1 MNFLY
6 CFDENYNKQAFTSII
21 SLLDNVY
28 EKINI
33 FVIHDKKLLNNEI
46 PSKILNH
53 QNLNI
58 INLYEFNNREYFF
71 PNLEGSHVSEAT
83 YYRLFLDNYLDND
96 IEKLV
101 YLDADTVCLGNP
113 LDLINLQ
120 FEDLLKS
127 NKLIA
132 ARTELK
138 KSKIENY
145 ETVGIYAR
153 EYPFE
158 RLGIDENYFNA
169 GVMLIDYKSWQK
181 ENMKEKL
188 LKNLN
193 ILKNE
198 VITWD
203 QDILNSV
210 VNGNYQELDKKFNFF
225 DKDVNK
231 GNDDDILF
239 IHYLGSHKP
248 WSSSGIYNYSAKFY
262 HTNFYKL
269 FNTYHLQ
276 HSWKKL
282 SIKNLVKALLNGK
295 FLNIDKKIIY
305 FKHFIKSLIK

>member
-21 SLLDNVY
+21 SLLDNVHK
-28 EKINI
+28 KINI
-33 FVIHDKKLLNNEI
+33 FVIHNKKLINNEI
-46 PSKILNH
+46 PNKVLNH
-53 QNLNI
+53 QNLNM
-58 INLYEFNNREYFF
+58 INFYEFNNREYFF

-83 YYRLFLDNYLDND
+83 YYRLFLDNYLKDD

-101 YLDADTVCLGNP
+101 YLDADTVCLSNP
-113 LDLINLQ
+113 LDIINLQ

-127 NKLIA
+127 KKLIA

-158 RLGIDENYFNA
+158 RLGIDEDYFNA
-169 GVMLIDYKSWQK
+169 GVMLIDYKAWKK

-231 GNDDDILF
+231 ENDDDILF

-262 HTNFYKL
+262 HANFYKL
-269 FNTYHLQ
+269 FNTYHFK
-276 HSWKKL
+276 HTWKKL
-282 SIKNLVKALLNGK
+282 SIKNLVKALFNGK
-295 FLNIDKKIIY
+295 FLNIDKKSIY
-305 FKHFIKSLIK
+305 LYHFIKSLIK

>member
-33 FVIHDKKLLNNEI
+33 FIIHDKKLLNNEI
-46 PSKILNH
+46 PNKILNH

-239 IHYLGSHKP
+239 IHYL
-248 WSSSGIYNYSAKFY
+248 
-262 HTNFYKL
+262 
-269 FNTYHLQ
+269 
-276 HSWKKL
+276 
-282 SIKNLVKALLNGK
+282 
-295 FLNIDKKIIY
+295 
-305 FKHFIKSLIK
+305 